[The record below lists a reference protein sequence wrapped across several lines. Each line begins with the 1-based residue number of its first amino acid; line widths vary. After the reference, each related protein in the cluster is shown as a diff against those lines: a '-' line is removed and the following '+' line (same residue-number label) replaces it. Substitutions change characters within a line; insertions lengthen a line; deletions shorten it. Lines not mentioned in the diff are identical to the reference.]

1 VYEVLLERRAE
12 KDLSGLEPGFFDRII
27 AEIRALGGQ
36 PRPPGCRKLK
46 GSRTDWR
53 IRVGEFRVLY
63 EIDDRSRVVRVL
75 RIRHRKE
82 AYR

>member
-1 VYEVLLERRAE
+1 
-12 KDLSGLEPGFFDRII
+12 
-27 AEIRALGGQ
+27 
-36 PRPPGCRKLK
+36 
-46 GSRTDWR
+46 
-53 IRVGEFRVLY
+53 VLY